1 MKLHTCFAA
10 FGAATV
16 LSILTAGCATEATE
30 EEPTDS
36 SEDAV
41 NGTPKAECK
50 GNGTMRQGP
59 YPTAGWTTGIN
70 ASTPIDVYCKTTGT
84 APQQGWSTTWV
95 GATLKG
101 RNKFALSYVHE
112 SVVNGGC
119 NTGTLA
125 ALLPQLPDCA
135 TLGPVPR
142 DPSAGGNAGGGNA
155 GGGNAGG
162 GNAGGGNAGGGNAP
176 GPEMAANVPPPGTQT
191 YTLPRINS
199 SSFDAS
205 FDMHRSSP
213 GTITLG
219 AVWNAYDGG
228 GRRIGRGTCPSATY
242 GYSSEGRYTCYGW
255 LHTSASI
262 EVTYWATGP
271 IDFNRR

>member
-1 MKLHTCFAA
+1 MKLQTLFAA
-10 FGAATV
+10 LGAVSV
-16 LSILTAGCATEATE
+16 LSIFTAGCSTEAGD

-50 GNGTMRQGP
+50 GNGNMRQGP
-59 YPTAGWTTGIN
+59 YPTAQWTTGIN

-84 APQQGWSTTWV
+84 APSTGASTTWV

-101 RNKFALSYVHE
+101 RNKFALSYAHE

-125 ALLPQLPDCA
+125 ALLPKLPDCS
-135 TLGPVPR
+135 TLASVPR
-142 DPSAGGNAGGGNA
+142 DPAAGGGNSSS
-155 GGGNAGG
+155 GGNSSG
-162 GNAGGGNAGGGNAP
+162 GNSGGNPP

-191 YTLPRINS
+191 YTLPRIQG

-205 FDMHRSSP
+205 FSVHRTGP
-213 GTITLG
+213 GTIVLG
-219 AVWNAYDGG
+219 AVWNGYDQN

-242 GYSSEGRYTCYGW
+242 GYGAEAPYKCYGW

-262 EVTYWATGP
+262 EVTYFATGP
-271 IDFNRR
+271 IDFSRRQ